1 MRGTTRG
8 IHSGGKRCR
17 LDGGEEEDGTQR
29 LPDVDVVPA
38 PEPAHVLRERTQAGD
53 EGRAMRHPYRGM
65 PLTGPPLLD
74 SRVISWRASSVPT
87 QTWTKMAMLQKLLRS
102 IRRLV
107 AALDGWTL
115 PEFMSV
121 TQMGRF
127 KEFAKRT
134 APWPP
139 RRNYKLKRGA
149 TVPTSQPI
157 RASATSSIIPTN
169 ASRHV
174 SRRLNTR
181 SLPPRRPRSHELL
194 AASVSGG

>member
-1 MRGTTRG
+1 M
-8 IHSGGKRCR
+8 
-17 LDGGEEEDGTQR
+17 
-29 LPDVDVVPA
+29 
-38 PEPAHVLRERTQAGD
+38 
-53 EGRAMRHPYRGM
+53 
-65 PLTGPPLLD
+65 
-74 SRVISWRASSVPT
+74 PT

-169 ASRHV
+169 ASRHA
-174 SRRLNTR
+174 SRRRNTR
-181 SLPPRRPRSHELL
+181 SLPPRRPRRHEQLV
-194 AASVSGG
+194 ASIINIKPVPSRRCRPTRSRHQAVLQSTRRDARKTKNSSRSFRTY